1 MEKAAS
7 GQSFDPSSFPSRFF
21 LIVVGFLK
29 ELKLMFWH
37 RGKSLAISDNFFTL
51 LHYGKATISSSSV
64 CVTVYCV
71 LYIVQHRKQNRWQ
84 TNISN
89 MKRELFM
96 SVMMQYS
103 EAPGAAKRNL
113 DCHIIPR
120 RCITMNSI
128 LIVLFLLLS
137 AGPSRRGQP
146 GKAPPG

>member
-1 MEKAAS
+1 
-7 GQSFDPSSFPSRFF
+7 
-21 LIVVGFLK
+21 
-29 ELKLMFWH
+29 
-37 RGKSLAISDNFFTL
+37 
-51 LHYGKATISSSSV
+51 
-64 CVTVYCV
+64 
-71 LYIVQHRKQNRWQ
+71 
-84 TNISN
+84 
-89 MKRELFM
+89 M

-146 GKAPPG
+146 GKPPPG